1 MATSPLGTRLAAV
14 AAVVLVLVLPACG
27 GDDDEASTA
36 PVTEAAAAPEDVRL
50 EPAAWNEYV
59 AVRDEARTV
68 NEKAIER
75 FRACRRLVFSNV
87 PPQQVEDCLAGAAHN
102 VVDEGEDVIA
112 FLDGVAQ
119 DVGGA
124 CAGARTNLR
133 GNVKIYIA
141 TVNQIALSID
151 RMNLPTT
158 QMVESSLGR
167 LASTRAAS
175 NAFERACKPAA

>member
-1 MATSPLGTRLAAV
+1 MATSPLRTRLAAL
-14 AAVVLVLVLPACG
+14 AALVFVPVLPACG
-27 GDDDEASTA
+27 GDDEASTA
-36 PVTEAAAAPEDVRL
+36 AQTEAAAAPADARL
-50 EPAAWNEYV
+50 EPAAWDEYV
-59 AVRDEARTV
+59 ALRDEARTV

-87 PPQQVEDCLAGAAHN
+87 PSQQVEDCLAGAAHD

-158 QMVESSLGR
+158 QMIESSLGR

-175 NAFERACKPAA
+175 SAFERACKPTT